1 MKNIINKIIKFKYK
15 TISALILLI
24 LIQIAKTFLFES
36 DILSVFS
43 LILFGY
49 IAFVIFRLMFYGIK
63 NTYYKDKSKTLAI
76 IIGVI
81 ASVFTGFVIYLIV
94 SNLL

>member
-1 MKNIINKIIKFKYK
+1 
-15 TISALILLI
+15 
-24 LIQIAKTFLFES
+24 
-36 DILSVFS
+36 
-43 LILFGY
+43 
-49 IAFVIFRLMFYGIK
+49 MFYGIK